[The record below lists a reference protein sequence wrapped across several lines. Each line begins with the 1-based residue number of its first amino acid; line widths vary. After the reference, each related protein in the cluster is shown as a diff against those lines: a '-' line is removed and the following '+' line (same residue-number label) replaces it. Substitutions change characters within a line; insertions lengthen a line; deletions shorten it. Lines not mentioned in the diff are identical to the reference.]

1 MTLEEFKESYQ
12 KTEKVRD
19 ICAQLVYD
27 QAKISLKGL
36 EGSGRA
42 VVADA
47 VIQTHKGF
55 HLFILSDKEE
65 AAFFFNDLQNLN
77 KNAQT
82 YFFFPHSYKVPYQ
95 FEQID
100 NANVVSRAEVM
111 DRVNRGNNSVI
122 VTYPQAIFEKVI
134 TKKNFAKNIM
144 EIKKGVE
151 YSIDFIN
158 ELLIEHGFEKVDF
171 VYEPGQFAVR
181 GGIVDIF
188 SFSNDEPFRVEFFGD
203 EVESIRTFNPVNQ
216 LSIKSLQRFS
226 VVPNIQTYKSE
237 EKRETLLEFISSKS
251 TVWIKDFATIKGTLD
266 VEYKKALDI
275 YENLPESPVQHT
287 PPIDLYFEKNQF
299 VKQIQ
304 EFTLIEFGTKD
315 YFSGTSAESSMGS
328 SATLGVQTGKN
339 SELRADK
346 SDFERSREAR
356 FEFNQKVQPA
366 FNKNFELLIKDL
378 TEKKAA
384 KYENFILSNQNKQIE
399 RIYSIF
405 EDLESSVTF
414 TTLNMSLNEGF
425 IDNDLQYT
433 CYTDHQIFER
443 YHRFRLK
450 EGYRKNQQAL
460 TLKEIYNLQKG
471 DYVTHID
478 HGIGKFSGLEL
489 IDVNGKPQETIRL
502 VYKDND
508 VLYVSIHSLHR
519 ISKYTGKD
527 GTQPKMNKI
536 GSPAWTNTKNKTKAK
551 VKEIAYDLIKL
562 YAKRKAEKGFAFA
575 PDNYLQNELEASF
588 IYEDTPDQLKA
599 TIKVKEDME
608 SESPMDRL
616 VCGDVGF
623 GKTEIAIRAAF
634 KAVCDSKQVAVLVP
648 TTILSLQHAKTF
660 KKRLEGFPCNV
671 DYVNR
676 FKSQKQITESLKKL
690 KSGETDI
697 IIGTHKLVGKKT
709 EFHDLGLIII
719 DEEQK
724 FGVGTKDKL
733 KLFKASVD
741 TLTLTAT
748 PIPRTLQFSLMGAR
762 DLSIINTPPPNRQ
775 PVDTEM
781 IGLNEEIIRD
791 AISFEVQR
799 GGQVY
804 FVHNRVQNIHEV
816 AGMIQRL
823 CPGVRIAIGHGQM
836 DGKKLE
842 KIMVGFMD
850 GQFDVLIATTIIE
863 SGIDVP
869 NANTIIINQAQN
881 FGLSDL
887 HQMRGRVGRSNKK
900 AFCYLI
906 SPPVHL
912 LPSDSRKRLE
922 AVAQFSDLGSGFNI
936 AMRDLDIRGAG
947 NLLGGE
953 QSGFIS
959 DIGFEMYQKILNE
972 AIQELK
978 EEEFKHLFVEDKS
991 VDKMEFV
998 EDCILETDLELLI
1011 PDDYVNQV
1019 AERLMLYQDL
1029 DNTKNQEELD
1039 NYRIGLEDRFGP
1051 LPEVVE
1057 ELIKSIHLRWLAKSI
1072 GFEKLVIKSNKMIG
1086 YFVSKKDSPYY
1097 QSSIFTQVLNFI
1109 QTNPADVKMNERN
1122 DKLRLI
1128 YANVKTISKAI
1139 ENLERIGV
1147 KMKYLK
1153 EMVSEEDAEE
1163 N

>member
-1 MTLEEFKESYQ
+1 MTVEEFREAWQ
-12 KTEKVRD
+12 ETEKVRD

-27 QAKISLKGL
+27 ETKISLKGL
-36 EGSGRA
+36 EGSGRS

-47 VIQTHKGF
+47 VLHNYKGF

-65 AAFFFNDLQNLN
+65 AAYFYNDLVNLN
-77 KNAQT
+77 KKAANI
-82 YFFFPHSYKVPYQ
+82 FFFPHSYKVPYQ
-95 FEQID
+95 FEEVD

-122 VTYPQAIFEKVI
+122 VTYPEALFERVI
-134 TKKNFAKNIM
+134 TKRQFSKNLM
-144 EIKKGVE
+144 EIKKGGD

-188 SFSNDEPFRVEFFGD
+188 SFSSDEPYRLEFFGD

-216 LSIKSLQRFS
+216 LSIKSMSRLS
-226 VVPNIQTYKSE
+226 VVPNIQQFKSQE
-237 EKRETLLEFISSKS
+237 LRETILEFIPNK
-251 TVWIKDFATIKGTLD
+251 TVVWIKDFRTIKGTLE
-266 VEYKKALDI
+266 VEYKKATAI
-275 YENLPESPVQHT
+275 YENLPETPVAHSL
-287 PPIDLYFEKNQF
+287 PSELYFEKNQF
-299 VKQIQ
+299 EAQLEKFRVV
-304 EFTLIEFGTKD
+304 EFGTQD
-315 YFSGTSAESSMGS
+315 HFGDFGSTSLQSRLRSTSDLTSGSTSGS
-328 SATLGVQTGKN
+328 VGALGA
-339 SELRADK
+339 L
-346 SDFERSREAR
+346 FR
-356 FEFNQKVQPA
+356 FDQKVQPS
-366 FNKNFELLIKDL
+366 FNKNFELLINDFK
-378 TEKKAA
+378 TRQAQQ
-384 KYENFILSNQNKQIE
+384 YENFIVSSQNKQIE

-405 EDLESSVTF
+405 DDLTAKNTEVAVPLTF
-414 TTLNMSLNEGF
+414 ITLNFALSEGF
-425 IDNDLQYT
+425 IDQDLKFT

-460 TLKEIYNLQKG
+460 TLKEIYDLQKG

-478 HGIGKFSGLEL
+478 HGIGQFSGLEL

-519 ISKYTGKD
+519 ISKYTGKE
-527 GTQPKMNKI
+527 GTQPKMSKI
-536 GSPAWTNTKNKTKAK
+536 GSPVWNNTKKKTKAK

-562 YAKRKAEKGFAFA
+562 YAKRKQEKGFAFS

-588 IYEDTPDQLKA
+588 VYEDTPDQLKA
-599 TIKVKEDME
+599 TEAVKKDME

-616 VCGDVGF
+616 ICGDVGF

-634 KAVCDSKQVAVLVP
+634 KAVCDNKQVAILVP
-648 TTILSLQHAKTF
+648 TTILSMQHFKTF
-660 KKRLEGFPCNV
+660 KNRLENFPCTV

-676 FKSQKQITESLKKL
+676 FRSQKQITEALKKL
-690 KSGETDI
+690 KAGSTDI
-697 IIGTHKLVGKKT
+697 MIGTHKLVGKNVQFK
-709 EFHDLGLIII
+709 DLGLIII

-762 DLSIINTPPPNRQ
+762 DLSTINTPPPNRQ
-775 PVDTEM
+775 PVDTEI

-791 AISFEVQR
+791 AISYEVQR
-799 GGQVY
+799 GGQVF

-816 AGMIQRL
+816 AGMVQRL
-823 CPGVRIAIGHGQM
+823 CPGVRIAVGHGQM

-842 KIMVGFMD
+842 EVMVGFMD
-850 GQFDVLIATTIIE
+850 GEYDVLIATTIIE
-863 SGIDVP
+863 SGIDVA
-869 NANTIIINQAQN
+869 NANTMIINQAQN

-887 HQMRGRVGRSNKK
+887 HQMRGRVGRSNRK

-906 SPPVHL
+906 APPMHL

-972 AIQELK
+972 AVKELR
-978 EEEFKHLFVEDKS
+978 EEEFKGLFVEDRS
-991 VDKMEFV
+991 VDGQEFV
-998 EDCILETDLELLI
+998 DDCILETDLELLI
-1011 PDDYVNQV
+1011 PDTYVNQV
-1019 AERLMLYQDL
+1019 AERLSLYQAL
-1029 DNTKNQEELD
+1029 DNIANQEELD
-1039 NYRIGLEDRFGP
+1039 NYRIGLEDRFGEV
-1051 LPEVVE
+1051 PEVVK
-1057 ELIKSIHLRWLAKSI
+1057 ELIKSIQLRWLAKSI
-1072 GFEKLVIKSNKMIG
+1072 GFEKLVIKGGKMIG
-1086 YFVSKKDSPYY
+1086 YFIAKKASPYY
-1097 QSSIFTQVLNFI
+1097 QSSIFTQVLSFI

-1122 DKLRLI
+1122 DKLRLV
-1128 YANVKTISKAI
+1128 YTNVKSISKAVT
-1139 ENLERIGV
+1139 NLERIGV
-1147 KMKYLK
+1147 MSLSGAVKKAG
-1153 EMVSEEDAEE
+1153 EVEE
-1163 N
+1163 

>member
-1 MTLEEFKESYQ
+1 MTLEEYREAYQ

-19 ICAQLVYD
+19 ICAQLAYNE
-27 QAKISLKGL
+27 AKISLKGL

-47 VIQTHKGF
+47 VLQTNKGF
-55 HLFILSDKEE
+55 HLFILQDKEE
-65 AAFFFNDLQNLN
+65 AAFFFNDIQNLN
-77 KNAQT
+77 KKAQNI
-82 YFFFPHSYKVPYQ
+82 FFFPHSYKVPYQ
-95 FEQID
+95 FEEID

-122 VTYPQAIFEKVI
+122 VTYPKALFEKVI
-134 TKKNFAKNIM
+134 TKKQFAQSIM
-144 EIKKGVE
+144 ELKRGVE

-188 SFSNDEPFRVEFFGD
+188 SFSNDEPYRVEFFGD

-216 LSIKSLQRFS
+216 LSIKSLTRFT
-226 VVPNIQTYKSE
+226 VVPNIQQYKSE
-237 EKRETLLEFISSKS
+237 ERRETLLEFVSKK
-251 TVWIKDFATIKGTLD
+251 TVVWIKDYSTIKGTLD
-266 VEYKKALDI
+266 VEYKKAKDI
-275 YENLPESPVQHT
+275 YDNLPETGITHT
-287 PPIDLYFEKNQF
+287 APIDLYFEKSQF
-299 VKQIQ
+299 EEQIKV
-304 EFTLIEFGTKD
+304 FPVIEFGTKD
-315 YFSGTSAESSMGS
+315 FFSGASRA
-328 SATLGVQTGKN
+328 SATGE
-339 SELRADK
+339 SEAPEALEG
-346 SDFERSREAR
+346 SERI
-356 FEFNQKVQPA
+356 FYFDQKVQPA

-384 KYENFILSNQNKQIE
+384 RYENFILSNQKKQIE

-414 TTLNMSLNEGF
+414 ITLNISLNEGF
-425 IDNDLQYT
+425 IDNDLNFT

-489 IDVNGKPQETIRL
+489 IDVNGKPQEAIRL
-502 VYKDND
+502 LYKDND

-536 GSPAWTNTKNKTKAK
+536 GSPVWNNTKKKTKAK

-562 YAKRKAEKGFAFA
+562 YAQRKAEKGFAFS

-588 IYEDTPDQLKA
+588 IYEDTPDQLKSTVA
-599 TIKVKEDME
+599 VKEDME

-634 KAVCDSKQVAVLVP
+634 KAVCDSKQVAILVP
-648 TTILSLQHAKTF
+648 TTILSLQHYKTF
-660 KKRLEGFPCNV
+660 TKRLQGFPCNV

-676 FKSQKQITESLKKL
+676 FKSQKKITESLKKL

-697 IIGTHKLVGKKT
+697 IIGTHKLVGSKT
-709 EFHDLGLIII
+709 EFKDLGLIII

-733 KLFKASVD
+733 KTFKASVD

-775 PVDTEM
+775 PVDTEI
-781 IGLNEEIIRD
+781 IGLSEEIIRD

-816 AGMIQRL
+816 AGMVQRL
-823 CPGVRIAIGHGQM
+823 CPGVRIGIGHGQM

-842 KIMVGFMD
+842 QVMVGFMD
-850 GQFDVLIATTIIE
+850 NQYDVLIATTIIE

-906 SPPVHL
+906 SPPMHL

-972 AIQELK
+972 AIKELK

-991 VDKMEFV
+991 VDGQEFV
-998 EDCILETDLELLI
+998 SECVLETDLELLI
-1011 PDDYVNQV
+1011 PDTYVNQV

-1029 DNTKNQEELD
+1029 DNTKNQEQLD
-1039 NYRIGLEDRFGP
+1039 NYRAGLEDRFGS

-1086 YFVSKKDSPYY
+1086 YFVSKQDSPFY
-1097 QSSIFTQVLNFI
+1097 QSSIFTQVLTFI
-1109 QTNPADVKMNERN
+1109 QTNPSDVKMNERN
-1122 DKLRLI
+1122 QKLRLI
-1128 YANVKTISKAI
+1128 YENVKTISSAI

-1147 KMKYLK
+1147 KALHQTDD
-1153 EMVSEEDAEE
+1153 EPSEVEE
-1163 N
+1163 